1 VLPKVTVDS
10 NLEAFF
16 EALGLRPSSLA
27 AGHFFL
33 GAGLG
38 GRGRGV
44 DDLLQLLLHVQAH
57 TFRHKWA
64 RHTFA
69 RERTHILS
77 LSLSL
82 SLSLATN
89 IFAFAKR
96 YMDACVCVCVC
107 ARARSLS
114 LSQQMYLHLQNG
126 TWMHVCVRVSVS
138 A

>member
-82 SLSLATN
+82 YLS
-89 IFAFAKR
+89 
-96 YMDACVCVCVC
+96 V
-107 ARARSLS
+107 
-114 LSQQMYLHLQNG
+114 SQQIYLHLQNG
-126 TWMHVCVRVSVS
+126 TWMHVCVCVCVCVRARARSLSLSRNKCICICKTVHGCMCVR